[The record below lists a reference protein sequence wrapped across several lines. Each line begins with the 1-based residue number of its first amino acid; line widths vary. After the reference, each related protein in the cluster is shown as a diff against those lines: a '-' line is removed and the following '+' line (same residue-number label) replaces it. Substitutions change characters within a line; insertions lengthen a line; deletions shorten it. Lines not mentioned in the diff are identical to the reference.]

1 MKSDIW
7 SLGVCVLEMALCPVK
22 LETSTDLDQRDAYLD
37 HQMNEV
43 LKNNATL
50 EPLLRPMLAAE
61 FNRPSAHDMLF
72 EPYFKLQDCKTRL
85 LNSPYFEIRFRQA
98 FKKRVLLK
106 LHEKSEIENFEK
118 YGTDDADK
126 WLDSYRKRMLEVE
139 VVQ

>member
-61 FNRPSAHDMLF
+61 SDRPSAHDMLF
-72 EPYFKLQDCKTRL
+72 DPYFKIVQDCKTRL
-85 LNSPYFEIRFRQA
+85 LNSLYLRSSLG
-98 FKKRVLLK
+98 KLLLK
-106 LHEKSEIENFEK
+106 ECCS
-118 YGTDDADK
+118 
-126 WLDSYRKRMLEVE
+126 SYMKKLR
-139 VVQ
+139 